1 MKEFRCRSNIGA
13 GLFAEGTTPIEL
25 HFPDGT
31 VATFNVRAMTQD
43 LLVDL
48 QKSGVKF
55 EDFTDNAD
63 ALANSTA
70 IIEAIV
76 ESGQWG
82 DVEIGEGNRHRI
94 VSNIGLT
101 AALINAARALAEE
114 IVEEDLGNS
123 VISSDGSLPPTA
135 ENTGGS
141 SSEPISSQN

>member
-1 MKEFRCRSNIGA
+1 MKEFKCKSNIGA

-55 EDFTDNAD
+55 EDFKDNAD

-114 IVEEDLGNS
+114 IVEEDSENFEP
-123 VISSDGSLPPTA
+123 SSAGSSPQTD

-141 SSEPISSQN
+141 SSGPISNQN